1 MPWSVIMDSGE
12 ESQRIREQSTR
23 EWKIKLYVE
32 DAPTEYCKN
41 TFALVLIWTNK
52 LVFKKY
58 KAIYNLD
65 IVW

>member
-1 MPWSVIMDSGE
+1 MHQPNTA
-12 ESQRIREQSTR
+12 Q
-23 EWKIKLYVE
+23 
-32 DAPTEYCKN
+32 N